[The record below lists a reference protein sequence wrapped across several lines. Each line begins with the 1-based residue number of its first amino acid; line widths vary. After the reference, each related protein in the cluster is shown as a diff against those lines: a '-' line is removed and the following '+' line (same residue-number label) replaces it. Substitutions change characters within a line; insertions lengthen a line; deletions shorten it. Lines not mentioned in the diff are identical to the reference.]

1 MMLRENEQPEYN
13 RLERVGIY
21 VGQRALYVLGR
32 AGEAADK
39 VPGLSRLLFGPR
51 MNEVYRS
58 QQPKRN

>member
-1 MMLRENEQPEYN
+1 MLKGNERPDYS
-13 RLERVGIY
+13 RLEQAGIY
-21 VGQRALYVLGR
+21 VGERVLYVLGR

-51 MNEVYRS
+51 MSDVYRS